1 VTNGSGDALDELA
14 QQLYG
19 REPRSSEYAGGRNA
33 RILRDAAAE
42 IRKLR
47 AKIVRIE
54 DEANQGGFSF

>member
-1 VTNGSGDALDELA
+1 MTKRSDDALAELA

-33 RILRDAAAE
+33 RIFRDAAAE

-47 AKIVRIE
+47 SRIARIE
-54 DEANQGGFSF
+54 DEASQSGFKF